1 MRRISGCWVAGTG
14 ARQCSVRRFDRA
26 TAADAVAVFVARRV
40 VPESYR
46 LWAANRALVPVLAE
60 ASTEVSGAFLQRPF
74 DVPEDTWAQVLRS
87 HSISTESERQLAA
100 GDTVAFLRSRQQDLQ
115 HVLESFPRRKCEWG
129 FENTP
134 PLHELLIEDLD
145 AEGDDDAA

>member
-1 MRRISGCWVAGTG
+1 M
-14 ARQCSVRRFDRA
+14 
-26 TAADAVAVFVARRV
+26 
-40 VPESYR
+40 
-46 LWAANRALVPVLAE
+46 
-60 ASTEVSGAFLQRPF
+60 QRPF

-87 HSISTESERQLAA
+87 HSISTESERQLPA

-115 HVLESFPRRKCEWG
+115 HILESFLWRKCEWG

-134 PLHELLIEDLD
+134 PLHELLREDLD